1 MSDSH
6 TPQKKDRSL
15 QKALTNKI
23 IDEYF
28 DHSESWLRAILR
40 MCIFSML
47 PLDGKPALL
56 IECPN
61 QAVAKRLS
69 RKTWP
74 LQEVVPRLAGQCRS
88 DRRVLICYFEG
99 TQGAWRCF
107 DTNINSWKPWEN
119 PQTPTAPADN

>member
-1 MSDSH
+1 MSESN
-6 TPQKKDRSL
+6 TPNQKDRSL

-23 IDEYF
+23 VDEYF

-40 MCIFSML
+40 MCIFSIV

-69 RKTWP
+69 RKTCP
-74 LQEVVPRLAGQCRS
+74 LQDVVPCLAGECRS
-88 DRRVLICYFEG
+88 EGRVVICYFEG
-99 TQGAWRCF
+99 KQGAWRCF
-107 DTNINSWKPWEN
+107 DTKTNSWKTWES
-119 PQTPTAPADN
+119 PQAPTASADS

>member
-1 MSDSH
+1 MSNFQ
-6 TPQKKDRSL
+6 TPNNRDRSL

-23 IDEYF
+23 VDEYF

-74 LQEVVPRLAGQCRS
+74 LQEVVQCLAGQCRS
-88 DRRVLICYFEG
+88 DRRVLICYQEG
-99 TQGAWRCF
+99 TSGAWRCF
-107 DTNINSWKPWEN
+107 DTSTNTWKTWEN
-119 PQTPTAPADN
+119 VQTPTASADS

>member
-1 MSDSH
+1 MSESN
-6 TPQKKDRSL
+6 TPNQKDRSL

-40 MCIFSML
+40 MCIFSMV
-47 PLDGKPALL
+47 PLNGKPALL
-56 IECPN
+56 VECPN

-74 LQEVVPRLAGQCRS
+74 LQDVVQYLSGQGS
-88 DRRVLICYFEG
+88 SEGRVVICYQESN
-99 TQGAWRCF
+99 QGAWRCF
-107 DTNINSWKPWEN
+107 DTKTSSWKTWQN
-119 PQTPTAPADN
+119 SQTPTAPADS

>member
-6 TPQKKDRSL
+6 TPKDKDRSL

-23 IDEYF
+23 VDEYF
-28 DHSESWLRAILR
+28 DRSESWLRAILR
-40 MCIFSML
+40 MCIFSMF

-74 LQEVVPRLAGQCRS
+74 LQEVVECLAGQCRS
-88 DRRVLICYFEG
+88 ERRVLICYKEV
-99 TQGAWRCF
+99 TQKGWRYF
-107 DTNINSWKPWEN
+107 DTNTNTWKTWEN